1 MKAISEIC
9 PLCNGR
15 GLVILSENSAAPC
28 ECTLNRSI
36 LNRFKNSRM
45 SKPMLDC
52 SFNKFSSKYYS
63 KNQKDPVNGKTYY
76 ENAAEAVAGAQNFI
90 REVQKNPNT
99 DGLLFSGPV
108 GSGKTFLACAI
119 ANSLI
124 ELKKEVLFAV
134 VPDLL
139 DQIRATYDDSNEY
152 SEQELMNAAREV
164 SVLILDDLGAHN
176 YTEWTRNKL
185 YSIINYRLNNRLP
198 TVITTNLDLAELE
211 AYTGERTTSRII
223 QMCRPYRLLV
233 ETDVRIIKRYSSMKK
248 D

>member
-1 MKAISEIC
+1 MKAINSIC

-15 GLVILSENSAAPC
+15 GLIILNENSAAPC
-28 ECTLNRSI
+28 KCTLNRGI

-45 SKPMLDC
+45 SKPMQDC
-52 SFNKFSSKYYS
+52 SFNRFSSKYYS
-63 KNQKDPVNGKTYY
+63 KNLKDPVNGKTYY
-76 ENAAEAVAGAQNFI
+76 ENAAEAVAGAQNFV

-99 DGLLFSGPV
+99 DGLLLSGPV

-139 DQIRATYDDSNEY
+139 DQIRATYDEDNEY

-164 SVLILDDLGAHN
+164 CVLILDDLGAHN

-185 YSIINYRLNNRLP
+185 YSILNYRLNNRLP
-198 TVITTNLDLAELE
+198 TIITTNLELAELE
-211 AYTGERTTSRII
+211 TYTGERTTSRVV

-233 ETDVRIIKRYSSMKK
+233 ETDIRIIKRYSSMKK

>member
-1 MKAISEIC
+1 MKVENETC
-9 PLCNGR
+9 PLCKGR
-15 GLVILSENSAAPC
+15 GLVILNENSAAPC
-28 ECTLNRSI
+28 KCTISRSI
-36 LNRFKNSRM
+36 FNRFKNSRM
-45 SKPMLDC
+45 SKQMLDC

-63 KNQKDPVNGKTYY
+63 KNQKDLVNGKTYY
-76 ENAAEAVAGAQNFI
+76 ENAAEAVAGAQKFI
-90 REVQKNPNT
+90 RDVQDNPNT

-119 ANSLI
+119 ANSLL
-124 ELKKEVLFAV
+124 ELKKEVLFTV

-139 DQIRATYDDSNEY
+139 DQIRATYDDNNEY

-164 SVLILDDLGAHN
+164 CVLILDDLGAHN

-185 YSIINYRLNNRLP
+185 YSILNYRLNNRLP
-198 TVITTNLDLAELE
+198 TIITTNLELAELE
-211 AYTGERTTSRII
+211 AYIGERTTSRII

-248 D
+248 E